1 MSRADNAQKDGL
13 YGLVDANINYVIQ
26 PMYYYLG
33 DVAANGLLMCQV
45 SSSGKTVEEG
55 NHNGLIGIYKYDN
68 DQSTKKYINLEGKTV
83 YMWVESY

>member
-55 NHNGLIGIYKYDN
+55 NHNGLIGIHKYDN
-68 DQSTKKYINLEGKTV
+68 GQSTYKYINLDGKTV
-83 YMWVESY
+83 YLWVQ

>member
-1 MSRADNAQKDGL
+1 
-13 YGLVDANINYVIQ
+13 
-26 PMYYYLG
+26 MYYYLG
-33 DVAANGLLMCQV
+33 DVAANGLLRCRV

>member
-26 PMYYYLG
+26 PMYYSLG
-33 DVAANGLLMCQV
+33 DVAANGLLRCRV

-55 NHNGLIGIYKYDN
+55 NHNGLIGISKYYN
-68 DQSTKKYINLEGKTV
+68 GQTTYKYINLGGKTV
-83 YMWVESY
+83 YMWVQ